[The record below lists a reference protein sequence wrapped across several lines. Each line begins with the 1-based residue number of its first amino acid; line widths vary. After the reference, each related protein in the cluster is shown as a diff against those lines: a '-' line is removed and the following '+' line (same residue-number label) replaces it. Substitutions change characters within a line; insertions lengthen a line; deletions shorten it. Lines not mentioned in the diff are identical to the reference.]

1 MYDGEHNIQTHYQKL
16 QAKIVLYFDLLF
28 GAIHVAFLAVF
39 SPMTSNPDNYG
50 GDSCPQVLLNWGQ
63 YAFIYHAAGFILSI
77 AVLSAI
83 YFIIAGRNSDSTFL
97 VNISRLIRLI
107 IYLVGVA
114 VFIGICISY
123 NNQCQKLSQLCL
135 AYIIIWS
142 IFLFISLVVTIMVLK
157 KSREHGMD
165 THSTFVSFVYF
176 D

>member
-1 MYDGEHNIQTHYQKL
+1 MYDEEHNIQTHYQKL

-50 GDSCPQVLLNWGQ
+50 GETCPQDLLNWGQ
-63 YAFIYHAAGFILSI
+63 YAFIYHAVGFILSV
-77 AVLSAI
+77 AVLSAL
-83 YFIIAGRNSDSTFL
+83 YFMIASRSSDSSL
-97 VNISRLIRLI
+97 LINISRLIRLV
-107 IYLVGVA
+107 IYLVGVG

-123 NNQCQKLSQLCL
+123 NNQCAKLSQLCL

-142 IFLFISLVVTIMVLK
+142 IFLFISLIVAIMVLK
-157 KSREHGMD
+157 KSREQGMD